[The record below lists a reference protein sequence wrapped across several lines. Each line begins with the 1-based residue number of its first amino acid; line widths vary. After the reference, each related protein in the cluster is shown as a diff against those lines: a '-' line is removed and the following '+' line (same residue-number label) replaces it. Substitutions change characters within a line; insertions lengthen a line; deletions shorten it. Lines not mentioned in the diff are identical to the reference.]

1 MEDRIQAVYEL
12 MKVAIGQ
19 DSHRF
24 EKENT
29 RKLCILGGVTF
40 PEVPGL
46 AANSDGDVVLHALI
60 NAISGI
66 TCHNIL
72 GGPADALCE
81 QGVTDS
87 SRYLELALGDMDAT
101 GLSISHVSFSIECAR
116 PKISPRIAEM
126 RERIAGFLDITPQQ
140 VGITATT
147 GEELTAFGRGLG
159 IMVTCIVTAE

>member
-1 MEDRIQAVYEL
+1 
-12 MKVAIGQ
+12 MKAAIGQ

-24 EKENT
+24 EKESS

-46 AANSDGDVVLHALI
+46 EANSDGDVVIHALV

-72 GGPADALCE
+72 GGVADTMCAE
-81 QGVTDS
+81 GITDS
-87 SRYLELALGDMDAT
+87 AEYLKIAMEDLTSLGMEI
-101 GLSISHVSFSIECAR
+101 GHVSFSIEAAR
-116 PKISPRIAEM
+116 PKIMPRITEL
-126 RERIAGFLDITPQQ
+126 RESLAQLLDITPQQ

-147 GEELTAFGRGLG
+147 GEELTEFGKGRGV
-159 IMVTCIVTAE
+159 MVTCIVTAQ